1 MLCLSIYYVTCFCA
15 DGDRKEVRERSSSE
29 SEQQLDIRGLA
40 SQQNQFKMFSLKVIE
55 LAFLI
60 LTFCMLLYLC
70 SLDHKALNLAYDVV
84 REL

>member
-29 SEQQLDIRGLA
+29 QQLDIRGMV
-40 SQQNQFKMFSLKVIE
+40 SQQNQFKMLSLKVIE

-60 LTFCMLLYLC
+60 LTLCVLLSLC